1 MILGLMLKGLLHGK
15 ARFACAVAGVAISC
29 GTVVFT
35 ASLVR
40 TNHAQAPELA
50 KRATAPWAAWQVD
63 GVRMRGRGRPTT
75 PTQRKTKRQH
85 GDLNLD
91 LVQLTIDYR
100 PGGRVLQG
108 PPMVA
113 IVARAPAE
121 SPYGAVA
128 LEEGRWPDDTATE
141 REVVCTRSTMRRF
154 GRGKEPPLGEMV
166 KFVGSTGTMTARIV
180 GYLGAAKLPFGWP
193 GAFANE
199 SAFKALENEPHGRL
213 VLWRNPPP
221 FEAVT
226 AASDEVIASFKG
238 DEQRRMDYATPL
250 MMVAAALAALSLLVN
265 SLLLSVESN
274 RPTLAM
280 LRTVGMTRMGTVGF
294 VLAEALFSG
303 LVGWVLGVGLA
314 AASLVA
320 YVACDPVAFP
330 VGASFDHARAAIALL
345 VLVPVVLLAVLFA
358 LRPALQ
364 VRAADAAARRPRSRR
379 HGMAVTFACGFA
391 AFVAVEVWGASLM
404 RGFIP
409 SVEWPDAIVSILPG
423 GVSSF
428 DVEKLRGIEGV
439 KRISELYP
447 LQLDIVSEAAKAR
460 NEQLP
465 SDIPPAMRMTPNVLF
480 LAAEWLP
487 QFKFVEGSWKDA
499 DAAIRTSDAVVIS
512 EMVSRAHGLHRG
524 DHLRVSLATPR
535 DLAAG
540 RKIQVAEL
548 PIAAVVDVNWHMVT
562 SRGLVRGLN
571 GASGMTDGPVFCSF
585 DTLESLDPR
594 PAFMVKMTHLWVEY
608 QPEFLARHGVFPAGR
623 QVEKS
628 IAGALGLLGEGT
640 DGATVRLHARD
651 EIADGTLAHGSDVIG
666 QAARV
671 PFVFLFVLAIGFV
684 AMLTA
689 EAESRRHELTVL
701 RTVGATRMQLA
712 WRLAATALH
721 TSLLGI
727 VCGVP
732 IGALVGWLFSLGT
745 GNWPG
750 MPHYFV
756 LPLQVTVEGA
766 IGAVVFA
773 LVFSIPASIS
783 LTRFQKQARKVAG

>member
-1 MILGLMLKGLLHGK
+1 MILGLMFKGLLHGK

-50 KRATAPWAAWQVD
+50 RRATAPWTAWQVD
-63 GVRMRGRGRPTT
+63 GVRMRGRGRPPAPAATRR
-75 PTQRKTKRQH
+75 QRRHH
-85 GDLNLD
+85 GDLELD

-108 PPMVA
+108 PPMA
-113 IVARAPAE
+113 ALMARAPSG
-121 SPYGAVA
+121 SPYGAVS
-128 LEEGRWPDDTATE
+128 LEEGRWPDDTAPVC
-141 REVVCTRSTMRRF
+141 EVACTRSTMRRF
-154 GRGKEPPLGEMV
+154 GRGKEPPLGETV
-166 KFVGSTGTMTARIV
+166 KFVGSSGTMTARIV

-193 GAFANE
+193 SVFANE
-199 SAFKALENEPHGRL
+199 TSFKALDNEPHGRL
-213 VLWRNPPP
+213 ALWRNPPP

-226 AASDEVIASFKG
+226 AASDEVIAAFKG

-250 MMVAAALAALSLLVN
+250 MMVAAVLAALSLLVN

-274 RPTLAM
+274 RSTLAM

-303 LVGWVLGVGLA
+303 LVGWVLGVALA
-314 AASLVA
+314 AASLAV

-330 VGASFDHARAAIALL
+330 VGASFDHARALLALG

-409 SVEWPDAIVSILPG
+409 STEWPDAIVSILPG
-423 GVSSF
+423 GASSF
-428 DVEKLRGIEGV
+428 DVEKLRKIEGV

-447 LQLDIVSEAAKAR
+447 LQLDIVSDAAEARK
-460 NEQLP
+460 EKLP
-465 SDIPPAMRMTPNVLF
+465 HDAPPGMRMDPNALF
-480 LAAEWLP
+480 LASEWLP
-487 QFKFVEGSWKDA
+487 RFKFIEGRWEDA
-499 DAAIRTSDAVVIS
+499 DKAISSSDAVVIS
-512 EMVSRAHGLHRG
+512 EMMSRAHGLHRG

-535 DLAAG
+535 DRAAG
-540 RKIQVAEL
+540 RKGQVAEL
-548 PIAAVVDVNWHMVT
+548 PIAGVVDVNWHMVT

-585 DTLESLDPR
+585 DTVESLDPR

-608 QPEFLARHGVFPAGR
+608 EPEFLSRHGVFPAGR
-623 QVEKS
+623 LVEKS
-628 IAGALGLLGEGT
+628 IAKALGLLGEGT

-689 EAESRRHELTVL
+689 EAESKRHELTVL

-712 WRLAATALH
+712 WRLAATALR
-721 TSLLGI
+721 TSLWGI
-727 VCGVP
+727 ACGVP

-756 LPLQVTVEGA
+756 LPLQVTIEGA

-783 LTRFQKQARKVAG
+783 LARKNV